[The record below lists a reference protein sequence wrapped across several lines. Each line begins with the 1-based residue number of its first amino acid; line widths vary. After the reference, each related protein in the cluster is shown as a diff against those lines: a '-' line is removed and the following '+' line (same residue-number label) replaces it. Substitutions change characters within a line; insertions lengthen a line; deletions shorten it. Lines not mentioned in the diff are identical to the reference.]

1 MTNELPKSTPLL
13 RSERGQ
19 AWCVAMRDP
28 HALLSGI
35 MRVVHPD
42 QYKATRA
49 VHKAIQSTENE
60 GLLEAWG
67 AVGFHATSIICN
79 RETPLHR
86 DPLTNFRCYDILSS
100 IGHYT
105 GARMSFPGL
114 NAQIPNEPGTVV
126 AVMGK
131 TVWHGVEKAMGDRV
145 CHAYYAR
152 EALFRRNLVRFPAWM
167 EQAKYD
173 KDVGSVRGALRCL
186 PLPYE

>member
-1 MTNELPKSTPLL
+1 MAILLSPQFHNAPPQYMTNELPKSTPLL

-67 AVGFHATSIICN
+67 AVGFHAMS
-79 RETPLHR
+79 
-86 DPLTNFRCYDILSS
+86 
-100 IGHYT
+100 T
-105 GARMSFPGL
+105 GAS
-114 NAQIPNEPGTVV
+114 
-126 AVMGK
+126 
-131 TVWHGVEKAMGDRV
+131 
-145 CHAYYAR
+145 
-152 EALFRRNLVRFPAWM
+152 RNKRS
-167 EQAKYD
+167 E
-173 KDVGSVRGALRCL
+173 R
-186 PLPYE
+186 